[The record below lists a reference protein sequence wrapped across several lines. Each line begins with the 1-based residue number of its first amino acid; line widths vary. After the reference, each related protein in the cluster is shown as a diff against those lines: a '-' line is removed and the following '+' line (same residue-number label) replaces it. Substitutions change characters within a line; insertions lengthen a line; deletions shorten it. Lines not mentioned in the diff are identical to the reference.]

1 MDEKGIRIPF
11 TEKHTI
17 SLDHGVHIASLM
29 ELIPRG

>member
-1 MDEKGIRIPF
+1 MDERRIRIPF

-17 SLDHGVHIASLM
+17 SLYNGVHIASLM